1 MQIGMVGLG
10 RMGANL
16 ARRLSRAGHSC
27 VVHDRSEA
35 ATRTLADE
43 GFSAASGLA
52 DLVAKLAA
60 PRCVWLML
68 PAGEP
73 TESAVAALG
82 ELWRAATLSSTVAI
96 PSIATT

>member
-35 ATRTLADE
+35 AMRALADE
-43 GFSAASGLA
+43 GFARRPQASPTSWRSSPRRAASG
-52 DLVAKLAA
+52 
-60 PRCVWLML
+60 
-68 PAGEP
+68 
-73 TESAVAALG
+73 
-82 ELWRAATLSSTVAI
+82 
-96 PSIATT
+96 